1 MQIKTNELINFSHY
15 CSENSLKFPSE
26 RVSNLIKFLQK
37 AQHDNFERD
46 VSFIYSLLPSNR
58 EEKEKLKELIHQYFN
73 FLVGDYK
80 DQSSFLLDYKEERVE
95 DFFNENSLSKFQK
108 LADDIIKEFGEIDF
122 SRPVSNNYWLNQ
134 LQNSLA
140 FLDSVSFFD
149 IDFDNGLDEI
159 INEENRNYFISKLNQ
174 SILERVSELRNQFK
188 EAYIPS
194 ELNPKENLDEKDFLF
209 TDAEERRKLLK
220 ETRNLG
226 LILANKFVK
235 YTKSA
240 SKGKLLFR
248 KTIRKSLKNG
258 GSLYDIVLKP
268 KIKKKPRLILLCDI
282 SGSMALYSLFG
293 LTLLF
298 GVVQRFRS
306 VHAFVFIDGIT
317 DITNELKNLKFNNIN
332 KILTNWNNYVHVDGH
347 SDYDKS
353 FKDLLDE
360 KIISNSSFNT
370 LIVIGDARNNYRPIN
385 TETIDKLS
393 KKFQNIYWMNP
404 ERSQYWNT
412 GDSQFHHYQSISKKY
427 SEVRNFEQLKT
438 FINSINFKKV
448 IK

>member
-1 MQIKTNELINFSHY
+1 MQIKTNELIEFSHF
-15 CSENSLKFPSE
+15 CSENSLKFPSD
-26 RVSNLIKFLQK
+26 RISNLIIYLQSTE
-37 AQHDNFERD
+37 HESIERD
-46 VSFIYSLLPSNR
+46 ISFIYALLPTNK
-58 EEKEKLKELIHQYFN
+58 EEKEKLRELIKAYFN
-73 FLVGDYK
+73 LSFNDSRDEYSFLPDYK
-80 DQSSFLLDYKEERVE
+80 SENIENY
-95 DFFNENSLSKFQK
+95 FNANSESKFQK
-108 LADDIIKEFGEIDF
+108 LADEIINQFGEIDF

-149 IDFDNGLDEI
+149 IDFNNELDEI
-159 INEENRNYFISKLNQ
+159 INGENRNYFISKLNQ
-174 SILERVSELRNQFK
+174 SLLEKITELRNQFK
-188 EAYIPS
+188 DAYIPS
-194 ELNPKENLDEKDFLF
+194 ELNPKENLEEKDFLF
-209 TDAEERRKLLK
+209 TDPEERRKLLM

-258 GSLYDIVLKP
+258 GSLFNIVLRP
-268 KIKKKPRLILLCDI
+268 KVKKKPRLILLCDI

-306 VHAFVFIDGIT
+306 VHTYVFIDGIT
-317 DITNELKNLKFNNIN
+317 EISKELKKLKFNNIN
-332 KILTNWNNYVHVDGH
+332 KILTNWNDYVQVDGH
-347 SDYDKS
+347 SDYEKS
-353 FKDLLDE
+353 FNDLLEE
-360 KIISNSSFNT
+360 KIINNSSFNT

-385 TETIDKLS
+385 IKTVHKLS

-438 FINSINFKKV
+438 FINGINFKKV

>member
-26 RVSNLIKFLQK
+26 RISNLIKFLQK
-37 AQHDNFERD
+37 AQHDKFERD
-46 VSFIYSLLPSNR
+46 ISFIYSLLPSNK

-80 DQSSFLLDYKEERVE
+80 DESSFLLDYKDERVE
-95 DFFNENSLSKFQK
+95 DFFNDNSLSRFQK
-108 LADDIIKEFGEIDF
+108 LADDIINQFGEIDF

-134 LQNSLA
+134 LQNSLT
-140 FLDSVSFFD
+140 FLDAVSFFD

-159 INEENRNYFISKLNQ
+159 INEENKNYFINQLNQ

-194 ELNPKENLDEKDFLF
+194 ELNPKENLEEKDFLF

-298 GVVQRFRS
+298 GVVQRFKS

-317 DITNELKNLKFNNIN
+317 DITKELKNLKFNNIN

-393 KKFQNIYWMNP
+393 KEFQNVYWMNP

-427 SEVRNFEQLKT
+427 SEVRNFEQLKS

>member
-26 RVSNLIKFLQK
+26 RISNLIKYLQK
-37 AQHDNFERD
+37 AQNDNYERD
-46 VSFIYSLLPSNR
+46 ISFIYSLLPSTK

-80 DQSSFLLDYKEERVE
+80 DQSSFLLDYKDERVE
-95 DFFNENSLSKFQK
+95 DFFNDNSHSRFQK
-108 LADDIIKEFGEIDF
+108 LADDIINEFGEIDF

-134 LQNSLA
+134 LQNSHA

-149 IDFDNGLDEI
+149 IDFDNDLDEI
-159 INEENRNYFISKLNQ
+159 INQENKNYFISQLNQ
-174 SILERVSELRNQFK
+174 YILERVSELRNQFK

-317 DITNELKNLKFNNIN
+317 DITKELKNLKFNNIN

-353 FKDLLDE
+353 FKDLLNE

-393 KKFQNIYWMNP
+393 KKFQNVYWMNP

-412 GDSQFHHYQSISKKY
+412 GDSQFHHYQSISKKH
-427 SEVRNFEQLKT
+427 SEVRNFEQLKS

>member
-15 CSENSLKFPSE
+15 CSENSLKFPPE
-26 RVSNLIKFLQK
+26 RVSNLIKFLKK

-58 EEKEKLKELIHQYFN
+58 EEKEKLRKLIHQYFN
-73 FLVGDYK
+73 LLVGDYK

-95 DFFNENSLSKFQK
+95 DFFNENSLSRFQK

>member
-1 MQIKTNELINFSHY
+1 MKLSLVLIVYRSDSSIALEASKFCEEVLKAKNIK
-15 CSENSLKFPSE
+15 
-26 RVSNLIKFLQK
+26 
-37 AQHDNFERD
+37 
-46 VSFIYSLLPSNR
+46 SNR
-58 EEKEKLKELIHQYFN
+58 IESDFH
-73 FLVGDYK
+73 
-80 DQSSFLLDYKEERVE
+80 KEEIEKYLCQSESQPDIGIVLGG
-95 DFFNENSLSKFQK
+95 DGTFLKCANA
-108 LADDIIKEFGEIDF
+108 LADYDIPLLSINIGG
-122 SRPVSNNYWLNQ
+122 NLG
-134 LQNSLA
+134 
-140 FLDSVSFFD
+140 FLT
-149 IDFDNGLDEI
+149 
-159 INEENRNYFISKLNQ
+159 Q
-174 SILERVSELRNQFK
+174 
-188 EAYIPS
+188 
-194 ELNPKENLDEKDFLF
+194 EKDFLF

-258 GSLYDIVLKP
+258 GNLYDIVLKP

-317 DITNELKNLKFNNIN
+317 DITKELKNLKFNNIN

-347 SDYDKS
+347 SDYEKS

-360 KIISNSSFNT
+360 KTISNSSFNT

-438 FINSINFKKV
+438 FINSINFKRV

>member
-1 MQIKTNELINFSHY
+1 MQIKTNELIEFSHF

-26 RVSNLIKFLQK
+26 RISNLIIYLQSTE
-37 AQHDNFERD
+37 HESIERD
-46 VSFIYSLLPSNR
+46 ISFIYSLLPTNK
-58 EEKEKLKELIHQYFN
+58 EEKEKLRELIKAYFN
-73 FLVGDYK
+73 LSFNDSRDEYSFLPDYK
-80 DQSSFLLDYKEERVE
+80 SENIENY
-95 DFFNENSLSKFQK
+95 FNANSESKFQK
-108 LADDIIKEFGEIDF
+108 LADEIINQFGEIDF

-149 IDFDNGLDEI
+149 IDFNNELDEI
-159 INEENRNYFISKLNQ
+159 INGENRNYFISKLNQ
-174 SILERVSELRNQFK
+174 SLLEKITELRNQFK
-188 EAYIPS
+188 DAYIPS
-194 ELNPKENLDEKDFLF
+194 ELNPKENLEEKDFLF

-258 GSLYDIVLKP
+258 GSLFDIVLRP
-268 KIKKKPRLILLCDI
+268 KVKKKPRLILLCDI

-306 VHAFVFIDGIT
+306 VHTYVFIDGIT
-317 DITNELKNLKFNNIN
+317 EISKELKNLKFNNIN
-332 KILTNWNNYVHVDGH
+332 KILTNWNDYVQVDGH
-347 SDYDKS
+347 SDYEKS
-353 FKDLLDE
+353 FNDLLEE
-360 KIISNSSFNT
+360 KIINNSSFNT

-385 TETIDKLS
+385 IETVHKLS

>member
-1 MQIKTNELINFSHY
+1 MQIKTNELIEFSHF

-26 RVSNLIKFLQK
+26 RVSNLITFLQSTE
-37 AQHDNFERD
+37 HESLERD
-46 VSFIYSLLPSNR
+46 VSFIYSLLPTNK
-58 EEKEKLKELIHQYFN
+58 EEKEKLRELIKAYFN
-73 FLVGDYK
+73 LSFNDSRDEY
-80 DQSSFLLDYKEERVE
+80 SFLPDYESENIE
-95 DFFNENSLSKFQK
+95 NFFNDDSESKFQK
-108 LADDIIKEFGEIDF
+108 LADEIINQFGDIDF

-149 IDFDNGLDEI
+149 IDFNNELDEI
-159 INEENRNYFISKLNQ
+159 INGENRNYFISKLNQ
-174 SILERVSELRNQFK
+174 SLLEKITELRNQFK
-188 EAYIPS
+188 DAYIPS
-194 ELNPKENLDEKDFLF
+194 ELNPKENLEEKDFLF

-258 GSLYDIVLKP
+258 GSLFDIVLRP
-268 KIKKKPRLILLCDI
+268 KVKKKPRLILLCDI

-306 VHAFVFIDGIT
+306 VHTYVFIDGIT
-317 DITNELKNLKFNNIN
+317 EISKELKNLKFNNIN
-332 KILTNWNNYVHVDGH
+332 KILTNWNDYVQVDGH
-347 SDYDKS
+347 SDYEKS
-353 FKDLLDE
+353 FNDLLEE
-360 KIISNSSFNT
+360 KIINNSSFNT

-385 TETIDKLS
+385 NETVDKLS

>member
-15 CSENSLKFPSE
+15 CSENSLKFPPE
-26 RVSNLIKFLQK
+26 RVSNLIKFLKK

-58 EEKEKLKELIHQYFN
+58 EEKEKLKELINKYFN
-73 FLVGDYK
+73 FLVDDNT
-80 DQSSFLLDYKEERVE
+80 DQSSFLLDYKDERVE
-95 DFFNENSLSKFQK
+95 DFFNDNSHSRFQK
-108 LADDIIKEFGEIDF
+108 LADDIIKEFGDIDF
-122 SRPVSNNYWLNQ
+122 SRPVSNNYWLSQ

-149 IDFDNGLDEI
+149 IDFDNDLDEI
-159 INEENRNYFISKLNQ
+159 INEENKNYFISQLNQ

-220 ETRNLG
+220 ETKNLG

-393 KKFQNIYWMNP
+393 QKFQNIYWMNP

-427 SEVRNFEQLKT
+427 SEVRNFEQLKI

>member
-95 DFFNENSLSKFQK
+95 DFFNENSLSRFQK

-209 TDAEERRKLLK
+209 TDAVERRKLLK

-317 DITNELKNLKFNNIN
+317 DITKELKNLKFNNIN

>member
-58 EEKEKLKELIHQYFN
+58 EEKEKLKELIHEYFN
-73 FLVGDYK
+73 FLVDDYK

-149 IDFDNGLDEI
+149 IDFDNGLDDI

-174 SILERVSELRNQFK
+174 SILERISELRNQFK

-370 LIVIGDARNNYRPIN
+370 LIVIGDARNNYRTIN

>member
-26 RVSNLIKFLQK
+26 RISNLISFLQK
-37 AQHDNFERD
+37 AQHDNYERD
-46 VSFIYSLLPSNR
+46 ISFIYSILPSNK
-58 EEKEKLKELIHQYFN
+58 EEKEKLRELIQHYFN
-73 FLVGDYK
+73 LSIAKNKDEYSFLPDYK
-80 DQSSFLLDYKEERVE
+80 DERIE
-95 DFFNENSLSKFQK
+95 DFFNDNSLSRFQK
-108 LADDIIKEFGEIDF
+108 LADEIIKEFGEIDF

-159 INEENRNYFISKLNQ
+159 INEENRNYFISQLNQ

-188 EAYIPS
+188 DPYIPS

-226 LILANKFVK
+226 LI
-235 YTKSA
+235 
-240 SKGKLLFR
+240 
-248 KTIRKSLKNG
+248 NG

-293 LTLLF
+293 LTLIF
-298 GVVQRFRS
+298 GVVLRFRS
-306 VHAFVFIDGIT
+306 VHAYVFIDGIT
-317 DITNELKNLKFNNIN
+317 EITKELRNLKINNIN
-332 KILTNWNNYVHVDGH
+332 KILTNWNKYVHVDGH

-360 KIISNSSFNT
+360 KIINNASFNT

-385 TETIDKLS
+385 KETVDKLS

-412 GDSQFHHYQSISKKY
+412 GDSQFHNYQSICKKH

>member
-15 CSENSLKFPSE
+15 CSENSLKFPPE
-26 RVSNLIKFLQK
+26 RVSNLIKFLKK

-58 EEKEKLKELIHQYFN
+58 EEKEKLRKLIHQYFN

-95 DFFNENSLSKFQK
+95 DFFNENSLSRFQK
-108 LADDIIKEFGEIDF
+108 LADDIIKEFGDIDF

-140 FLDSVSFFD
+140 FLDSVSIFD
-149 IDFDNGLDEI
+149 IDFDNELDEI
-159 INEENRNYFISKLNQ
+159 INEENRNFFISKLNQ

-209 TDAEERRKLLK
+209 TDALERRKLLK

-235 YTKSA
+235 YTKST

-317 DITNELKNLKFNNIN
+317 DITKELKNLKFNNIN

>member
-1 MQIKTNELINFSHY
+1 MQIKTNELIEFSHF
-15 CSENSLKFPSE
+15 CSENSLKFPSD
-26 RVSNLIKFLQK
+26 RISNLIIYLQSTE
-37 AQHDNFERD
+37 HESIERD
-46 VSFIYSLLPSNR
+46 ISFIYSLLPTNK
-58 EEKEKLKELIHQYFN
+58 EEKEKLRELIKAYFN
-73 FLVGDYK
+73 LSFNDSRDEYSFLPDYK
-80 DQSSFLLDYKEERVE
+80 SENIENY
-95 DFFNENSLSKFQK
+95 FNANSESKFQK
-108 LADDIIKEFGEIDF
+108 LADEIINQFGEIDF

-149 IDFDNGLDEI
+149 IDFNNELDEI
-159 INEENRNYFISKLNQ
+159 INGENRNYFISKLNQ
-174 SILERVSELRNQFK
+174 SLLEKITELRNQFK
-188 EAYIPS
+188 DAYIPS
-194 ELNPKENLDEKDFLF
+194 ELNPKENLEEKDFLF

-258 GSLYDIVLKP
+258 GSLFDIVLRP
-268 KIKKKPRLILLCDI
+268 KVKKKPRLILLCDI

-306 VHAFVFIDGIT
+306 VHTYVFIDGIT
-317 DITNELKNLKFNNIN
+317 EISKELKNLKFNNIN
-332 KILTNWNNYVHVDGH
+332 KILTNWNDYVQVDGH
-347 SDYDKS
+347 SDYEKS
-353 FKDLLDE
+353 FNDLLEE
-360 KIISNSSFNT
+360 KIINNSSFNT

-385 TETIDKLS
+385 IKTVHKLS

>member
-1 MQIKTNELINFSHY
+1 MQIKTNELINFSNY

-26 RVSNLIKFLQK
+26 RISSLISFLQNEK
-37 AQHDNFERD
+37 HNKYERD
-46 VSFIYSLLPSNR
+46 ISFIYSLLPSNL
-58 EEKEKLKELIHQYFN
+58 EEKEKLKVLIKQYFN
-73 FLVGDYK
+73 FSVAETKDEYSFLPDYK
-80 DQSSFLLDYKEERVE
+80 DERME
-95 DFFNENSLSKFQK
+95 DFFNDNSSSRFQN
-108 LADDIIKEFGEIDF
+108 LADEIIKEFGEIDF

-159 INEENRNYFISKLNQ
+159 INEENRNYFISQLNQ
-174 SILERVSELRNQFK
+174 SLLEKVSELRNQFK
-188 EAYIPS
+188 DSYTPS
-194 ELNPKENLDEKDFLF
+194 ELNPKENLEEIDFLF
-209 TDAEERRKLLK
+209 TDVEERRKLLK
-220 ETRNLG
+220 ETKNLG

-306 VHAFVFIDGIT
+306 VHAYVFIDGIT
-317 DITNELKNLKFNNIN
+317 NITKELKNLKFNNIN

-347 SDYDKS
+347 SDYEKS

-393 KKFQNIYWMNP
+393 KKFYNIYWMNP

-412 GDSQFHHYQSISKKY
+412 GDSQFHHYQLISKKY

>member
-1 MQIKTNELINFSHY
+1 MQIKTNELIEFSHF

-26 RVSNLIKFLQK
+26 RISNLIIYLQSTE
-37 AQHDNFERD
+37 HESIERD
-46 VSFIYSLLPSNR
+46 ISFIYSLLPTNK
-58 EEKEKLKELIHQYFN
+58 EEKEKLRELIKAYFN
-73 FLVGDYK
+73 LSFNDSRDEYSFLPDYK
-80 DQSSFLLDYKEERVE
+80 S
-95 DFFNENSLSKFQK
+95 ENIENYFSANSESKFQK
-108 LADDIIKEFGEIDF
+108 LSDEIINQFGEIDF

-149 IDFDNGLDEI
+149 IDFNNELDEI
-159 INEENRNYFISKLNQ
+159 INGENRNYFISKLNQ
-174 SILERVSELRNQFK
+174 SLLEKITELRNQFK
-188 EAYIPS
+188 DAYIPS
-194 ELNPKENLDEKDFLF
+194 ELNPKENLEEKDFLF

-258 GSLYDIVLKP
+258 GSLFDIVLRP
-268 KIKKKPRLILLCDI
+268 KVKKKPRLILLCDI

-306 VHAFVFIDGIT
+306 VHTYVFIDGIT
-317 DITNELKNLKFNNIN
+317 EISKELKNLKFNNIN
-332 KILTNWNNYVHVDGH
+332 KILTNWNDYVQVDGH
-347 SDYDKS
+347 SDYEKS
-353 FKDLLDE
+353 FNDLLEE
-360 KIISNSSFNT
+360 KIINNSSFNT

-385 TETIDKLS
+385 IETIHKLS

-404 ERSQYWNT
+404 ERNQYWNT

>member
-26 RVSNLIKFLQK
+26 RISNLIKFLQK
-37 AQHDNFERD
+37 AQHDKFERD
-46 VSFIYSLLPSNR
+46 ISFIYSLLPSNK

-73 FLVGDYK
+73 FLVSDYR
-80 DQSSFLLDYKEERVE
+80 DEHSFLLDYKDERVK
-95 DFFNENSLSKFQK
+95 DFFNDNSLSRFQK
-108 LADDIIKEFGEIDF
+108 LADDIINQFGEIDF

-134 LQNSLA
+134 LQNSLT
-140 FLDSVSFFD
+140 FLDAVSFFD

-159 INEENRNYFISKLNQ
+159 INEENKNYFINKLNQ

-194 ELNPKENLDEKDFLF
+194 ELNPKENLEEKDFLF

-240 SKGKLLFR
+240 SVGKLLFR

-258 GSLYDIVLKP
+258 GSLYNIVLKP

-298 GVVQRFRS
+298 GVVQRFKS

-317 DITNELKNLKFNNIN
+317 DITKELKNLKFNNIN

-385 TETIDKLS
+385 TETINKLS
-393 KKFQNIYWMNP
+393 KEFQNVYWMNP

-412 GDSQFHHYQSISKKY
+412 GDSQFHHYQLISKKY
-427 SEVRNFEQLKT
+427 SEVRNFEQLKS

>member
-1 MQIKTNELINFSHY
+1 MKIKTNELINFSHY

-26 RVSNLIKFLQK
+26 RISNLISFLQQ
-37 AQHDNFERD
+37 AQHNNYERD
-46 VSFIYSLLPSNR
+46 ISFIYSLLPSNQ
-58 EEKEKLKELIHQYFN
+58 EEKEKLKELIQQYFN
-73 FLVGDYK
+73 LPIAKNNDKYSFLPDYK
-80 DQSSFLLDYKEERVE
+80 DERIE
-95 DFFNENSLSKFQK
+95 DFFTDNSLSRFQK
-108 LADDIIKEFGEIDF
+108 LADEIIKEFGEIDF

-159 INEENRNYFISKLNQ
+159 INEENRNYFITQLNQ

-188 EAYIPS
+188 DPYIPS

-293 LTLLF
+293 LTLIF

-306 VHAFVFIDGIT
+306 VHAYVFIDGIT
-317 DITNELKNLKFNNIN
+317 DITKELRNLKINNIN
-332 KILTNWNNYVHVDGH
+332 IILNNWNKYVHVDGH

-360 KIISNSSFNT
+360 KIIYNASFNT

-385 TETIDKLS
+385 KETVDKLS

-404 ERSQYWNT
+404 ERKQYWNT
-412 GDSQFHHYQSISKKY
+412 GDSQFHHYQSISKKH
-427 SEVRNFEQLKT
+427 SEVRNFDQLKA

>member
-1 MQIKTNELINFSHY
+1 MKIKTNELINFSHY
-15 CSENSLKFPSE
+15 CSKNSLKFPSE
-26 RVSNLIKFLQK
+26 RISNLISFLQY
-37 AQHDNFERD
+37 AQHSNYERD
-46 VSFIYSLLPSNR
+46 ISFIYSLLPSNQ
-58 EEKEKLKELIHQYFN
+58 EEKEKLKELIQQYFN
-73 FLVGDYK
+73 LPTAKNNGKYNFLPDYK
-80 DQSSFLLDYKEERVE
+80 DERIE
-95 DFFNENSLSKFQK
+95 DFFTDNSLSKFQK
-108 LADDIIKEFGEIDF
+108 LADEIIKEFGEIDF

-159 INEENRNYFISKLNQ
+159 INEENRNYFINQLNQ

-188 EAYIPS
+188 DPYIPS

-293 LTLLF
+293 LTLIF

-306 VHAFVFIDGIT
+306 VHAYVFIDGIT
-317 DITNELKNLKFNNIN
+317 DITKELRNLKINNIN
-332 KILTNWNNYVHVDGH
+332 KILNNWNKYVHVDGH

-360 KIISNSSFNT
+360 KIIYNASFNT

-385 TETIDKLS
+385 KETVDKLS

-404 ERSQYWNT
+404 ERKQYWNT
-412 GDSQFHHYQSISKKY
+412 GDSQFHHYQSISKKH
-427 SEVRNFEQLKT
+427 SEVRNFDQLKT

>member
-80 DQSSFLLDYKEERVE
+80 DQSSFLLDYKDERVE
-95 DFFNENSLSKFQK
+95 DFFNDNSVSRFQK
-108 LADDIIKEFGEIDF
+108 LADDIIKEFGDIDF
-122 SRPVSNNYWLNQ
+122 SRPVSNNYWLSQ

-149 IDFDNGLDEI
+149 IDFDNELDEI
-159 INEENRNYFISKLNQ
+159 INEENKNYFISQLNQ

-220 ETRNLG
+220 ETKNLG

-317 DITNELKNLKFNNIN
+317 DITKELKNLKFNNIN

>member
-26 RVSNLIKFLQK
+26 RISNLLKFLQK
-37 AQHDNFERD
+37 AQHDNYERD
-46 VSFIYSLLPSNR
+46 ISFIYSLLPSNR
-58 EEKEKLKELIHQYFN
+58 EEKEKLKELIYQYFN
-73 FLVGDYK
+73 FSLDDKKDDYSFLSDYK
-80 DQSSFLLDYKEERVE
+80 DERME
-95 DFFNENSLSKFQK
+95 DFFNDNSLSRFKK
-108 LADDIIKEFGEIDF
+108 LADEIINEFGEIDF

-149 IDFDNGLDEI
+149 IDFNNGLDEI
-159 INEENRNYFISKLNQ
+159 INEENRNYFINQLNQ

-194 ELNPKENLDEKDFLF
+194 ELNPKENLGEKDFLF

-220 ETRNLG
+220 ETKNLG
-226 LILANKFVK
+226 IILANKFVK

-240 SKGKLLFR
+240 AKGKLLFR

-298 GVVQRFRS
+298 GVVKRFRS
-306 VHAFVFIDGIT
+306 VHSYVFIDGIT
-317 DITNELKNLKFNNIN
+317 DITKELKDLKFNNIN
-332 KILTNWNNYVHVDGH
+332 TILTNWNKYVHVDGH

-385 TETIDKLS
+385 TETIDNLS

-412 GDSQFHHYQSISKKY
+412 GDSQFHLYQSISKEY

>member
-1 MQIKTNELINFSHY
+1 MQIKTNELIEFSHF
-15 CSENSLKFPSE
+15 CSENSLKFPSD
-26 RVSNLIKFLQK
+26 RISNLIIYLQSTE
-37 AQHDNFERD
+37 HESIERD
-46 VSFIYSLLPSNR
+46 ISFIYSLLPTNK
-58 EEKEKLKELIHQYFN
+58 EEKEKLRELIKAYFN
-73 FLVGDYK
+73 LSFNDSRDEYSFLPDYK
-80 DQSSFLLDYKEERVE
+80 SENIENY
-95 DFFNENSLSKFQK
+95 FNANSESKFQK
-108 LADDIIKEFGEIDF
+108 LADEIINQFGEIDF

-149 IDFDNGLDEI
+149 IDFNNELDEI
-159 INEENRNYFISKLNQ
+159 INGENRNYFISKLNQ
-174 SILERVSELRNQFK
+174 SLLEKITELRNQFK
-188 EAYIPS
+188 DAYIPS
-194 ELNPKENLDEKDFLF
+194 ELNPKENLEEKDFLF

-226 LILANKFVK
+226 LVLANKFVK

-258 GSLYDIVLKP
+258 GSLFDIVLRP
-268 KIKKKPRLILLCDI
+268 KVKKKPRLILLCDI

-306 VHAFVFIDGIT
+306 VHTYVFIDGIT
-317 DITNELKNLKFNNIN
+317 EISKELKKLKFNNIN
-332 KILTNWNNYVHVDGH
+332 KILTNWNDYVQVDGH
-347 SDYDKS
+347 SDYEKS
-353 FKDLLDE
+353 FNDLLEE
-360 KIISNSSFNT
+360 KMINNSSFNT

-385 TETIDKLS
+385 IKTVHKLS

>member
-1 MQIKTNELINFSHY
+1 MQIKTNELISFSHY

-26 RVSNLIKFLQK
+26 RISNLIKYLQK
-37 AQHDNFERD
+37 AQNDNYERD
-46 VSFIYSLLPSNR
+46 ISFIYSLLPSNR

-80 DQSSFLLDYKEERVE
+80 EQSSFLLDYKDEKVNE
-95 DFFNENSLSKFQK
+95 FFNDNSISRFQK
-108 LADDIIKEFGEIDF
+108 LADDIIKEFGDIDF

-159 INEENRNYFISKLNQ
+159 INEENRNYFITQLNQ

-317 DITNELKNLKFNNIN
+317 DITKELKNLKFNNIN

-385 TETIDKLS
+385 RETIDKLS
-393 KKFQNIYWMNP
+393 KKFQNVYWMNP

-412 GDSQFHHYQSISKKY
+412 GDSQFHHYQSISKKH
-427 SEVRNFEQLKT
+427 SEVRNFEQLKS

>member
-1 MQIKTNELINFSHY
+1 MQIKTNELIEFSHF

-26 RVSNLIKFLQK
+26 RVSNLITFLQSTE
-37 AQHDNFERD
+37 HESLERD
-46 VSFIYSLLPSNR
+46 VSFIFSLLPTNK
-58 EEKEKLKELIHQYFN
+58 EEKEKLRELIKAYFN
-73 FLVGDYK
+73 LSFNDSRDEY
-80 DQSSFLLDYKEERVE
+80 SFLPDYESENIE
-95 DFFNENSLSKFQK
+95 NFFNDDSESKFQK
-108 LADDIIKEFGEIDF
+108 LADEIINQFGDIDF

-134 LQNSLA
+134 LQNSIA

-149 IDFDNGLDEI
+149 IDFNNELDEI
-159 INEENRNYFISKLNQ
+159 INGENKNYFISKLNR
-174 SILERVSELRNQFK
+174 SLLERITELRNQFK
-188 EAYIPS
+188 DAYIPS
-194 ELNPKENLDEKDFLF
+194 ELNPKENLEEKDFLF

-226 LILANKFVK
+226 LVLANKFVK

-258 GSLYDIVLKP
+258 GSLFDIVLRP
-268 KIKKKPRLILLCDI
+268 KVKKKPRLILLCDI

-306 VHAFVFIDGIT
+306 VHTYVFIDGIT
-317 DITNELKNLKFNNIN
+317 EISKELKNLKFNNIN
-332 KILTNWNNYVHVDGH
+332 KILTNWNDYVQVDGH
-347 SDYDKS
+347 SDYEKS
-353 FKDLLDE
+353 FNDLLEE
-360 KIISNSSFNT
+360 KIINNSSFNT
-370 LIVIGDARNNYRPIN
+370 LIVIGDARNNYRPLN
-385 TETIDKLS
+385 NETVDKLS

>member
-58 EEKEKLKELIHQYFN
+58 EEKEKLKELIYQYFN

-95 DFFNENSLSKFQK
+95 DFFNENSLSRFQK

-159 INEENRNYFISKLNQ
+159 INEENKNYFIRKLNQ

-188 EAYIPS
+188 EAYTPS
-194 ELNPKENLDEKDFLF
+194 ELNPKENLEEKDFLF

>member
-1 MQIKTNELINFSHY
+1 MQIKTNELIEFSHF

-26 RVSNLIKFLQK
+26 RISNLIIYLQSTE
-37 AQHDNFERD
+37 HESIERD
-46 VSFIYSLLPSNR
+46 ISFIYSLLPTNK
-58 EEKEKLKELIHQYFN
+58 EEKEKLRELIKAYFN
-73 FLVGDYK
+73 LSFNDSRDEYSFLPDYK
-80 DQSSFLLDYKEERVE
+80 SENIENY
-95 DFFNENSLSKFQK
+95 FNANSESKFQK
-108 LADDIIKEFGEIDF
+108 LADEIINQFGDIDF

-149 IDFDNGLDEI
+149 IDFNNELDEI
-159 INEENRNYFISKLNQ
+159 INGENRNYFISKLNQ
-174 SILERVSELRNQFK
+174 SLLEKITELRNQFK
-188 EAYIPS
+188 DAYIPS
-194 ELNPKENLDEKDFLF
+194 ELNPKENLEEKDFLF

-258 GSLYDIVLKP
+258 GSLFDIVLRP
-268 KIKKKPRLILLCDI
+268 KVKKKPRLILLCDI

-306 VHAFVFIDGIT
+306 VHTYVFIDGIT
-317 DITNELKNLKFNNIN
+317 EISKELKNLKFNNIN
-332 KILTNWNNYVHVDGH
+332 KILTNWNDYVQVDGH
-347 SDYDKS
+347 SDYEKS
-353 FKDLLDE
+353 FNDLLEE
-360 KIISNSSFNT
+360 KIINNSSFNT

-385 TETIDKLS
+385 NETVDKLS

>member
-26 RVSNLIKFLQK
+26 RISNLIKFLQK
-37 AQHDNFERD
+37 AEHDKFERD
-46 VSFIYSLLPSNR
+46 ISFIYSLLPSNK

-80 DQSSFLLDYKEERVE
+80 DEYSFLLDYKDDRFE
-95 DFFNENSLSKFQK
+95 DFFNDNSLSKFQK
-108 LADDIIKEFGEIDF
+108 LADDIINQFGEIDF

-134 LQNSLA
+134 LQNSLT
-140 FLDSVSFFD
+140 FLDAVSFFD

-159 INEENRNYFISKLNQ
+159 INEENKNYFINQLNQ

-194 ELNPKENLDEKDFLF
+194 ELNPKENLEEKDFLF

-298 GVVQRFRS
+298 GVVQRFKS

-317 DITNELKNLKFNNIN
+317 DITKELKNLKFNNIN

-353 FKDLLDE
+353 FKDLLDD

-393 KKFQNIYWMNP
+393 KEFQNVYWMNP

-427 SEVRNFEQLKT
+427 SEVRNFEQLKS

>member
-26 RVSNLIKFLQK
+26 RISNLIKYLQK
-37 AQHDNFERD
+37 AQNDNYERD
-46 VSFIYSLLPSNR
+46 ISFIYSLLPSNR

-80 DQSSFLLDYKEERVE
+80 DQSSFLLDYKDEKVNE
-95 DFFNENSLSKFQK
+95 FFNDNSISRFQK

-149 IDFDNGLDEI
+149 IDFDNDLDEI
-159 INEENRNYFISKLNQ
+159 INEENKNYFISQLNQ

-317 DITNELKNLKFNNIN
+317 DITKELKNLKFNNIN

-385 TETIDKLS
+385 TETIVKLS

-427 SEVRNFEQLKT
+427 SEVRNFEQLKN

>member
-26 RVSNLIKFLQK
+26 RISNLIKFLQK
-37 AQHDNFERD
+37 AKHDNYERD
-46 VSFIYSLLPSNR
+46 ISFIYSILPSNR

-108 LADDIIKEFGEIDF
+108 LADEIIKEFGVIDF

-159 INEENRNYFISKLNQ
+159 INEENRNYFISQLNQ

-188 EAYIPS
+188 EAYTPS
-194 ELNPKENLDEKDFLF
+194 ELNPKENLEEKDFLF

-240 SKGKLLFR
+240 SKGKLLLR

-258 GSLYDIVLKP
+258 GSLYEIVLKP

-306 VHAFVFIDGIT
+306 VHAYVFIDGVT
-317 DITNELKNLKFNNIN
+317 DITKELKNLKFTNIN

-353 FKDLLDE
+353 FNDLLDE

-385 TETIDKLS
+385 SETIDKLS
-393 KKFQNIYWMNP
+393 QKFLNIYWMNP

-427 SEVRNFEQLKT
+427 SEVRNYEQLKN

>member
-37 AQHDNFERD
+37 AQPDHFERD
-46 VSFIYSLLPSNR
+46 LSFIYSLLPSNR

-95 DFFNENSLSKFQK
+95 DFFNENSLSRFQK
-108 LADDIIKEFGEIDF
+108 LADDIIKDFGEIDF

-159 INEENRNYFISKLNQ
+159 INEENRNYFLSQLNQ
-174 SILERVSELRNQFK
+174 SILEIVSELRNQFK

-194 ELNPKENLDEKDFLF
+194 ELNPKENLEEKDFLF

-258 GSLYDIVLKP
+258 GSLYEIVLKP

-306 VHAFVFIDGIT
+306 VHAYVFIDGVT
-317 DITNELKNLKFNNIN
+317 DITKELKNLKFNNIN

>member
-95 DFFNENSLSKFQK
+95 DFFNENSLSRFQK
-108 LADDIIKEFGEIDF
+108 LADDIIREFGEIDF

-140 FLDSVSFFD
+140 FLDSVSIFD
-149 IDFDNGLDEI
+149 IDFDNELDEI
-159 INEENRNYFISKLNQ
+159 INEENRNFFISKLNQ

-209 TDAEERRKLLK
+209 TDALERRKLLK

>member
-73 FLVGDYK
+73 FLVGDYE
-80 DQSSFLLDYKEERVE
+80 DQSIFLLDYKEERVE
-95 DFFNENSLSKFQK
+95 DFFNENSLSRFQK

-149 IDFDNGLDEI
+149 IDFDNDLDEI
-159 INEENRNYFISKLNQ
+159 INEENKNYFISQLNQ

-298 GVVQRFRS
+298 GVVQRFTS

-317 DITNELKNLKFNNIN
+317 DITKELKNLKFNNIN

-412 GDSQFHHYQSISKKY
+412 GDSQFYHYQSISKKY

>member
-1 MQIKTNELINFSHY
+1 MQIKTNELIEFSHF

-26 RVSNLIKFLQK
+26 RVSNLITFLQSTE
-37 AQHDNFERD
+37 HESLERD
-46 VSFIYSLLPSNR
+46 VSFIYSLLPTNK
-58 EEKEKLKELIHQYFN
+58 EEKEKLRELIKAYFN
-73 FLVGDYK
+73 LSFSDSRDEY
-80 DQSSFLLDYKEERVE
+80 SFLPDYESENIE
-95 DFFNENSLSKFQK
+95 NFFNDDSESKFQK
-108 LADDIIKEFGEIDF
+108 LADEIINQFGDIDF

-149 IDFDNGLDEI
+149 IDFNNELDEI
-159 INEENRNYFISKLNQ
+159 INGENKNYFISKLNR
-174 SILERVSELRNQFK
+174 SLLERITELRNQFK
-188 EAYIPS
+188 DAYIPS
-194 ELNPKENLDEKDFLF
+194 ELNPKENLEEKDFLF

-226 LILANKFVK
+226 LVLANKFVK

-258 GSLYDIVLKP
+258 GSLFDIVLRP
-268 KIKKKPRLILLCDI
+268 KVKKKPRLILLCDI

-306 VHAFVFIDGIT
+306 VHTYVFIDGIT
-317 DITNELKNLKFNNIN
+317 EISKELKNLKFNNIN
-332 KILTNWNNYVHVDGH
+332 KILTNWNDYVQVDGH
-347 SDYDKS
+347 SDYEKS
-353 FKDLLDE
+353 FNDLLEE
-360 KIISNSSFNT
+360 KIINNSSFNT

-385 TETIDKLS
+385 NETVDKLS

>member
-1 MQIKTNELINFSHY
+1 MQIRTNELINFSHY
-15 CSENSLKFPSE
+15 CSENSLKFPPE

-37 AQHDNFERD
+37 SQHDNFERD

-73 FLVGDYK
+73 LLVVGNK
-80 DQSSFLLDYKEERVE
+80 DQTSFLLDYKDEKVEE
-95 DFFNENSLSKFQK
+95 FFNDNSLSRFQK

-134 LQNSLA
+134 LKNSFA

-149 IDFDNGLDEI
+149 IDFDNDLDAI
-159 INEENRNYFISKLNQ
+159 INQENKNYFIIQLNQ
-174 SILERVSELRNQFK
+174 SILERVTELRNQFK

-194 ELNPKENLDEKDFLF
+194 ELNPKENLEEKDFLF
-209 TDAEERRKLLK
+209 TNAEERRKLLK

-240 SKGKLLFR
+240 SRGKLLFR

-317 DITNELKNLKFNNIN
+317 EITKELKNLKFNNIN

-353 FKDLLDE
+353 FKDLLNE

-393 KKFQNIYWMNP
+393 KKFQNVYWMNP

-412 GDSQFHHYQSISKKY
+412 GDSQFHHYQSISKKH
-427 SEVRNFEQLKT
+427 SEVRNFEQLKS

>member
-26 RVSNLIKFLQK
+26 RISNLIKFLQK

-95 DFFNENSLSKFQK
+95 DFFNENSLSRFQK

-220 ETRNLG
+220 ETKNLG

-317 DITNELKNLKFNNIN
+317 DITKELKNLKFNNIN